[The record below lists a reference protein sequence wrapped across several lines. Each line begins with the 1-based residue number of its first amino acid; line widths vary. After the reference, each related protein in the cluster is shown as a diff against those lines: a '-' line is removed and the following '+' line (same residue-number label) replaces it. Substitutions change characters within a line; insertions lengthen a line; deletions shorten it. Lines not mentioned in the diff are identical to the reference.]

1 MVKKF
6 TKRQLLDQ
14 CGFDAEE
21 SQIILNY
28 QKKLPVLVENDG
40 LVEHCAN
47 IKDLYSQLHV
57 KTRFSRWVENNLI
70 NNFDVSEYF
79 ISFVNSKGE
88 TVAFED
94 HCGLSPQKLNNLG
107 VEKVYMINLDCAKE
121 IAMFAGTALHAN
133 DELKKNSKMARK
145 YFILMEKAV
154 KKNLEWELIRNPLKE
169 GYKLMQK
176 ELNEYMN
183 RMVQR
188 NADDWDYSIEAD
200 ALNVIATGF
209 KAQEIRAYV
218 GCKDKITRDSLT
230 ATYNEYL
237 LKLQEWNILFIRSN
251 KNRYERYKQLKEYF
265 DLTFPNAIPIRNDVD
280 ISRIIENKN
289 KLIEEVRLKIQ
300 RVA

>member
-1 MVKKF
+1 MIKTFK
-6 TKRQLLDQ
+6 KRQLLDQ
-14 CGFDAEE
+14 CGFTADETK
-21 SQIILNY
+21 IILDY
-28 QKKLPVLVENDG
+28 QKKLPILLEDNDTWINARDLWKQLVVKKKFADWIKNQIVTFELLENQGYYTTSLQREIANNGSADITEYHIKVETAKSIA
-40 LVEHCAN
+40 LVAGFKGGN
-47 IKDLYSQLHV
+47 ISPELK
-57 KTRFSRWVENNLI
+57 E
-70 NNFDVSEYF
+70 
-79 ISFVNSKGE
+79 NSKL
-88 TVAFED
+88 A
-94 HCGLSPQKLNNLG
+94 H
-107 VEKVYMINLDCAKE
+107 
-121 IAMFAGTALHAN
+121 
-133 DELKKNSKMARK
+133 K
-145 YFILMEKAV
+145 YFILMEEAV
-154 KKNLEWELIRNPLKE
+154 KRSCHWELIRYPLKE

-237 LKLQEWNILFIRSN
+237 LKLQEWNILFIRSD

-265 DLTFPNAIPIRNDVD
+265 DLTFPNAVLIRDDID

-289 KLIEEVRLKIQ
+289 KLIEEVRLKVQ
-300 RVA
+300 WAA